1 MPLCRLLCGVAAALG
16 FAAVAGAGVAAEI
29 PVVGWVERVW
39 INPGRFEIHAKIDTG
54 AKTSSLNAPNM
65 EIFQR
70 DGAEWVR
77 FVVTNRRGVTRH
89 FEEKIIRI
97 AKIRRHGGRVQR
109 RPVVMMGI
117 CVGPVYRVTQ
127 VNLIDRRNFNYQMLI
142 GRRFMSGQVVVDPGK
157 AFISKPACGTGD
169 EK

>member
-1 MPLCRLLCGVAAALG
+1 MSLGRILFRSMVAAALAG
-16 FAAVAGAGVAAEI
+16 SAGAGVAGEL

-70 DGAEWVR
+70 DGVDWVR
-77 FVVTNRRGVTRH
+77 FAVTNRSGVTRH
-89 FEEKIIRI
+89 FEEKIVRI
-97 AKIRRHGGRVQR
+97 ARIRRHGGQMQR
-109 RPVVMMGI
+109 RPVVMLGVCI
-117 CVGPVYRVTQ
+117 GRVYGVTQ

-142 GRRFMSGQVVVDPGK
+142 GRRFTAKQVVVDPGK
-157 AFISKPACGTGD
+157 TFIAKPNCGGGT